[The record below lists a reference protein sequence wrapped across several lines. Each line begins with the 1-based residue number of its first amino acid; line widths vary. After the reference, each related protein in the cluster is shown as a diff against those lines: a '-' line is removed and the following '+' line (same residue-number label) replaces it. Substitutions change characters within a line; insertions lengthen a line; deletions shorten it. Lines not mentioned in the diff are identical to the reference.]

1 VAWYGLVSGLG
12 YFGGHLIQPCSVPFK
27 DEVLSWPGFV
37 EFDEINEQVIT
48 FCAKNQT
55 YKIWELKNY
64 NLLYTIGG
72 SDVAEIK
79 ITTGLLMLVS
89 HPTATHITFT
99 LLEAENGR
107 VIRQHQHRLQTR
119 GSIQVVELFRHKIFL
134 KQEAT
139 PLVIY
144 DIYSGAKQVVNTPP
158 FIIPSGYILMHEKHV
173 FLTIHYNNHI
183 AVWDLNGQHI
193 RNLDDHQLWRTKL
206 NNNAILV
213 IPRQGIIISLCSSG
227 GFFDEGTINISDV
240 TSGKCLAKIGCAD
253 DPQQE
258 RERARA
264 LSNITALH
272 FNDARNELYTG
283 TKAGLVHIWR
293 N

>member
-1 VAWYGLVSGLG
+1 MWPKLRSRRL
-12 YFGGHLIQPCSVPFK
+12 FLLFIS
-27 DEVLSWPGFV
+27 SWPDDNGHPFL
-37 EFDEINEQVIT
+37 
-48 FCAKNQT
+48 A
-55 YKIWELKNY
+55 
-64 NLLYTIGG
+64 
-72 SDVAEIK
+72 S
-79 ITTGLLMLVS
+79 TGLLMLVS

-193 RNLDDHQLWRTKL
+193 RK
-206 NNNAILV
+206 
-213 IPRQGIIISLCSSG
+213 
-227 GFFDEGTINISDV
+227 
-240 TSGKCLAKIGCAD
+240 
-253 DPQQE
+253 
-258 RERARA
+258 
-264 LSNITALH
+264 
-272 FNDARNELYTG
+272 
-283 TKAGLVHIWR
+283 
-293 N
+293 